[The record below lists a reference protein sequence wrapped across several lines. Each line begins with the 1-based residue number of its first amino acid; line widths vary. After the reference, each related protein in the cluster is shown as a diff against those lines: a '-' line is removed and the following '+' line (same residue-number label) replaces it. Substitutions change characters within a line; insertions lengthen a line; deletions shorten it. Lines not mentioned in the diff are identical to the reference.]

1 MSIERG
7 ANERFSGLFRLSSCC
22 AVVGGLLMC
31 VASGCSEAGLAQKS
45 QSASSHKAEAPSSG
59 RVAATAVTSPT
70 RTVAA
75 RANGERAD
83 VSRHGGESLT
93 SPTVPA
99 WAADAVFYQVF
110 PERFCNGDRSND
122 PTRES
127 LESPEVIPKSWTI
140 SSWTGDWY
148 ARADWEKERGPNFFE
163 NGVFD
168 RRYGG
173 DLQGV
178 ISKLDYLSDL
188 GINVIYL
195 NPVFYARSLH
205 KYDGSSFHHVDPYFG
220 PDPPGDLKLMA
231 AETSDPTSWKW
242 TAADK
247 LFLDFLKKAHAR
259 NIRVII
265 DGVFNHTG
273 RDFFA
278 FADLRQRQAASPY
291 RDWYIVQSF
300 DDPATPQT
308 EFRYKGWWGT
318 DSLPEFANNNAG
330 DDLHAGPKRYVLD
343 STRRWMDPN
352 GDGDP
357 SDGIDGWR
365 LDVANEV
372 PSGFWRDWH
381 AVARQINPQ
390 CYTVAEIWDDAQRLL
405 EEGQF
410 SATMNYFG
418 FAFPVKGFVIDQTL
432 APSGAARLL
441 EERRQGFPLATQ
453 YALQNLMDSHDTDRL
468 ASMIVNAGRRP
479 YKEPN
484 RFDYD
489 AGVSPRYVPDYDVRR
504 PNDRERRVQRLVT
517 LLQMT
522 YVGAPMIYYGT
533 EAGMWG
539 ADDPC
544 DRMPMVWAELSY
556 DPQQADPL
564 GRPRPKNPVA
574 FDHGLFEFHQ
584 AAIKFRRDNAALRR
598 GNVEFVATDDQAGF
612 LAFRRSDATDQLLVC
627 LNRGGNPYQWSVPLA
642 AGERAAQVF
651 TASGEVDNFRIEH
664 KDGATTV
671 KLPAVDGIVL
681 RVSSKK

>member
-1 MSIERG
+1 V
-7 ANERFSGLFRLSSCC
+7 A
-22 AVVGGLLMC
+22 AGLL
-31 VASGCSEAGLAQKS
+31 VALASGCGEQGAAREP
-45 QSASSHKAEAPSSG
+45 QSALKPSRAPAADAL
-59 RVAATAVTSPT
+59 AATPVASPT
-70 RTVAA
+70 KKVSTRSAGVRPNA
-75 RANGERAD
+75 
-83 VSRHGGESLT
+83 SRHSGESLT

-127 LESPEVIPKSWTI
+127 LESPDLVPKSWAI
-140 SSWTGDWY
+140 SPWTGDWY
-148 ARADWEKERGPNFFE
+148 ARADWEKERGPNFFD

-178 ISKLDYLSDL
+178 IMKLEYLSSL

-231 AETSDPTSWKW
+231 TETSDPKSWKW

-247 LFLDFLKKAHAR
+247 LFLELVKKAHGR

-278 FADLRQRQAASPY
+278 FADVRQRQAASPY

-300 DDPATPQT
+300 DDPATPQN

-318 DSLPEFANNNAG
+318 DSLPEFANNDAG
-330 DDLHAGPKRYVLD
+330 NDLHPGPKKYIFD
-343 STRRWMDPN
+343 STKRWMDPN
-352 GDGDP
+352 SDGDP

-372 PSGFWRDWH
+372 PTGFWRDWH
-381 AVARQINPQ
+381 ALARQINPQ
-390 CYTVAEIWDDAQRLL
+390 CYTVAEIWSDAQRFLD
-405 EEGQF
+405 EGQF

-418 FAFPVKGFVIDQTL
+418 FSFPVKGFLIDETL
-432 APSGAARLL
+432 APSGAAHLL
-441 EERRQGFPLATQ
+441 DERREGFSVATQ

-479 YKEPN
+479 YKQPN

-489 AGVSPRYVPDYDVRR
+489 IGDSPRYVPDYDVRQ
-504 PNDRERRVQRLVT
+504 PNWHERRVQRMVA

-533 EAGMWG
+533 EVGMWG

-556 DPQQADPL
+556 EPQQADPL
-564 GRPRPKNPVA
+564 GRKRRPDPIA
-574 FDHGLFEFHQ
+574 FDDDLFRFYQ
-584 AAIKFRRDNAALRR
+584 AAIKFRSDNPALRR
-598 GNVEFVATDDQAGF
+598 GEIKFVATDDKAEF
-612 LAFRRSDATDQLLVC
+612 LGFRRRDATDTLLVG
-627 LNRGGNPYQWSVPLA
+627 LNRGSAPFKWKIPLA
-642 AGERAAQVF
+642 NGETASQVF
-651 TASGEVDNFRIEH
+651 TASGEVD
-664 KDGATTV
+664 KVTTEQQGGETLV
-671 KLPAVDGIVL
+671 IVPAVDGVVL
-681 RVSSKK
+681 RLDSRKRQ

>member
-1 MSIERG
+1 MALSTSTTLVRLARRIQVKGHASCDSCLIAVFLLFMSG
-7 ANERFSGLFRLSSCC
+7 APGCEQQITGRSSGASVMTEGDAKTGGLEPVPVATN
-22 AVVGGLLMC
+22 AVVH
-31 VASGCSEAGLAQKS
+31 ANR
-45 QSASSHKAEAPSSG
+45 SASF
-59 RVAATAVTSPT
+59 
-70 RTVAA
+70 
-75 RANGERAD
+75 
-83 VSRHGGESLT
+83 T

-99 WAADAVFYQVF
+99 WAADAVFYQIF

-127 LESPEVIPKSWTI
+127 LESPDMVPKSWAI
-140 SSWTGDWY
+140 SPWTGEWY

-178 ISKLDYLSDL
+178 ISKLEYLSSL
-188 GINVIYL
+188 GINAIYL

-220 PDPPGDLKLMA
+220 PDPPGDFKLMA
-231 AETSDPTSWKW
+231 TETSDPATWKW

-247 LFLDFLKKAHAR
+247 LFLEFVKNAHDR

-278 FADLRQRQAASPY
+278 FADIRQRQGASPY

-300 DDPATPQT
+300 DDPATPQY

-318 DSLPEFANNNAG
+318 DSLPEFANNDAG
-330 DDLHAGPKRYVLD
+330 NDLHPGPKKYALD

-352 GDGDP
+352 GDGNP

-372 PSGFWRDWH
+372 PTGFWRDWH
-381 AVARQINPQ
+381 AVARKINPH

-405 EEGQF
+405 DEGQF

-418 FAFPVKGFVIDQTL
+418 FSFPVKGFLIDGTL
-432 APSGAARLL
+432 APSGAARLFD
-441 EERRQGFPLATQ
+441 ERRGAFPHATR

-479 YKEPN
+479 YKEPS

-489 AGVSPRYVPDYDVRR
+489 IGVSPRYVQDYDVRQ
-504 PNDRERRVQRLVT
+504 PNDRERRVQRLVS

-522 YVGAPMIYYGT
+522 YVGPPMIYYGT

-544 DRMPMVWAELSY
+544 DRMPMVWPELSY
-556 DPQQADPL
+556 DPQQVDPL
-564 GRPRPKNPVA
+564 NRKRQSDPVA
-574 FDHGLFEFHQ
+574 FDHDLFRFYQ
-584 AAIKFRRDNAALRR
+584 AAIKLRRDVPALCR
-598 GNVEFVATDDQAGF
+598 GEIEFVATDDQAQF
-612 LAFRRSDATDQLLVC
+612 LAFRRSDATDALLVG
-627 LNRGGNPYQWSVPLA
+627 LNRGGKPFKWNVPLA
-642 AGERAAQVF
+642 NGEAVSQVF
-651 TASGEVDNFRIEH
+651 TASGEVAKVTTEL
-664 KDGATTV
+664 KMGAAIVTV
-671 KLPAVDGIVL
+671 PAVDGVVL
-681 RVSSKK
+681 RVSSKQ